1 MKLGLLTAPFPDTDL
16 LDVADWTASIGLE
29 AIEIACWPAAS
40 ADARRYTGTSHI
52 DVDDLSRS
60 RAGEITAALSARG
73 IAVSALGYYPN
84 PLHPDAGHRQEVI
97 KHLKKVITAA
107 GTMNVRIV
115 NTFVGGDKSLNVDEN
130 WERAVRIFPEIVAH
144 ARNNGVTLAFENC
157 PMMFSYDEW
166 PGGITLPIHRVSG
179 AVSLKSISSYDYE
192 DHVTV
197 QTRDRPEPIIVPADP
212 LPVGQRNAIEYVVG
226 CIERAEPVTGPL
238 DPELCLTAQR
248 IIDTAVLSARQKR
261 TLDLLP

>member
-40 ADARRYTGTSHI
+40 ADARRYAGTSHI

-73 IAVSALGYYPN
+73 IAVSALEYYPN

-107 GTMNVRIV
+107 GTLNVRIV

-166 PGGITLPIHRVSG
+166 PGGHNIANSPRVWRRIFEVDLQLRLRRSCDGPNPGSARTNNRPCRSFARG
-179 AVSLKSISSYDYE
+179 AEK
-192 DHVTV
+192 
-197 QTRDRPEPIIVPADP
+197 RDRICRW
-212 LPVGQRNAIEYVVG
+212 LH
-226 CIERAEPVTGPL
+226 
-238 DPELCLTAQR
+238 
-248 IIDTAVLSARQKR
+248 
-261 TLDLLP
+261 